1 MPIMTEYTTI
11 GVEMKEKWKTDMA
24 SGSKPSSP
32 AVVPK
37 SVPTATPVTTR
48 KDIEQNTYTSE
59 RSEQLREGNL
69 TDQ

>member
-1 MPIMTEYTTI
+1 
-11 GVEMKEKWKTDMA
+11 MKEKWETAMA
-24 SGSKPSSP
+24 GSSKPSSP

-37 SVPTATPVTTR
+37 SAPTATPMTTS